1 MNIKNPKVSIIM
13 RSFNDIDTIWDTLC
27 ELNNQTYQ
35 DFELWNHD
43 SGSTDGT
50 LEIIRK
56 FNNSRRI
63 TINDSADYVPGRV
76 LNRAVDLCSGS
87 ILVFLNSDATP
98 TSHQWLEELVA
109 PLLNFSADAVYGRQV
124 ARDDCRTLFQKDTE
138 RAFGDGQTSAGWVHF
153 FSMANSASHKSTL
166 QTFRFREDIQYSEDI
181 EWSLRLKKAGLT
193 IKYIG
198 EASAAHSHNYTLSQS
213 YKRHFGEGKAELE
226 IFSGREINFSFPRY
240 FLLPLGMEILRDFYW
255 SAKSLSLDGFLH
267 AIPLRV
273 AQKTGRW
280 HGMKQAKESQE
291 AS

>member
-1 MNIKNPKVSIIM
+1 MNIRQPKVSVIM
-13 RSFNDIDTIWDTLC
+13 RSYNDIDTISNTLT
-27 ELNNQTYQ
+27 ELKNQTYQ

-50 LEIIRK
+50 LEVIRQ
-56 FNNSRRI
+56 FNSEQRI
-63 TINDSADYVPGRV
+63 VINSADDYIPGRV
-76 LNRAVDLCSGS
+76 LNQAINLCSGS

-98 TSHQWLEELVA
+98 TSHQWLEALIA
-109 PLLNFSADAVYGRQV
+109 PLLDSSADAVYGRQV
-124 ARDDCRTLFQKDTE
+124 ARDDCRTLFEKDTE
-138 RAFGDGQTSAGWVHF
+138 RAFGDGLTSADWVHF
-153 FSMANSASHKSTL
+153 FSMANSAALKSTL

-193 IKYIG
+193 IKYAG

-213 YKRHFGEGKAELE
+213 YKRHFGEGKAEAA
-226 IFSGREINFSFPRY
+226 IFSGHEINFGFLRY
-240 FLLPLGMEILRDFYW
+240 YLLPLGMEILRDFSW
-255 SAKSLSLDGFLH
+255 SAKNLSLDGFVH

-280 HGMKQAKESQE
+280 KGMKLTQRTQE

>member
-1 MNIKNPKVSIIM
+1 MNIRKPKVSVVM
-13 RSFNDIDTIWDTLC
+13 RSYNDIDTIWNTLT
-27 ELNNQTYQ
+27 ELDNQTYQ

-50 LEIIRK
+50 LEVIRK
-56 FNNSRRI
+56 FNSSTRIAINNS
-63 TINDSADYVPGRV
+63 DDYVPGRV

-98 TSHQWLEELVA
+98 TSDQWLEELVA
-109 PLLNFSADAVYGRQV
+109 PLLDCSADAVYGRQV
-124 ARDDCRTLFQKDTE
+124 ARDDCRTLFEKDTE
-138 RAFGDGQTSAGWVHF
+138 RAFGNGETSASWVHF
-153 FSMANSASHKSTL
+153 FSMANSAAHKSTL

-198 EASAAHSHNYTLSQS
+198 EASAAHSHNYSLSQS
-213 YKRHFGEGKAELE
+213 YKRHFGEGKAEAE
-226 IFSGREINFSFPRY
+226 IFSEHEINFSFARY
-240 FLLPLGMEILRDFYW
+240 YLLPLGMEILRDFSW
-255 SAKSLSLDGFLH
+255 SAKNLSLDGFMH

-280 HGMKQAKESQE
+280 KGMKQAQQIQE
-291 AS
+291 AT